1 MSARPPFLLPD
12 KPDKTAR
19 IIQRLYHGHPVLAW
33 EGSVKVSSVQGWIDN
48 PRIQLES
55 KKYRSKV
62 GNRPM
67 TQQEV
72 YDLMVTTPDFK
83 LKILRDDILQKGLR
97 VPITLNFEGKLLDG
111 NRRYFAIQYA
121 LAGLPAD
128 APERSRLEVIP
139 AFVLTTDADQEVERL
154 VIVEENFAP
163 SLKEQWPD
171 LVQARFVV
179 SDKIAGLS
187 EEAIAKRHGWTKK
200 KVQETIRIDEIIQEY
215 ISFLVTD
222 RDPEQE
228 DAGGL
233 GLTEEDAE
241 LSAGRNYQFFNEAQK
256 SFFNQLRTDV
266 DFKLTFFRWIYDG
279 KFTSFPEV
287 RIAYSIYKSAD
298 LRSIL
303 ESPSPSAAKEAK
315 ATHDYKNRAIRT
327 EEQIGGQVEYMAK
340 FLEELKIKDVANL
353 SPELVTR
360 LRKGL
365 EALVTMAEAVQSG
378 DTGA

>member
-1 MSARPPFLLPD
+1 MNKPSFLLPG
-12 KPDKTAR
+12 KPDRPSR

-33 EGSVKVSSVQGWIDN
+33 EGPVKVSDVQGWIDN
-48 PRIQLES
+48 PRIQLEG

-72 YDLMVTTPDFK
+72 YDLMVNTPEFK
-83 LKILRDDILQKGLR
+83 LKTLRDDILQKGLR
-97 VPITLNFEGKLLDG
+97 VPITLNYEGKLLDG
-111 NRRYFAIQYA
+111 NRRYFAIKYA
-121 LAGLPAD
+121 LANLPAD
-128 APERSRLEVIP
+128 APERARLEVIP
-139 AFVLTTDADQEVERL
+139 AYVLTSEADEEVERL

-179 SDKIAGLS
+179 SDKAAGLS
-187 EEAIAKRHGWTKK
+187 EEAIARRHGWNKK
-200 KVQETIRIDEIIQEY
+200 KVLDTLRIDEIIQEY
-215 ISFLVTD
+215 ISFLVSD
-222 RDPEQE
+222 RNPEQE

-233 GLTEEDAE
+233 GLTEEDAD
-241 LSAGRNYQFFNEAQK
+241 LSAGKNYQFFNEAQK
-256 SFFNQLRTDV
+256 SFFNQLRTDA

-287 RIAYSIYKSAD
+287 RIAYSIYKSAE

-303 ESPSPSAAKEAK
+303 ESPSESAAKEAK
-315 ATHDYKNRAIRT
+315 ATHDYKNRAIKT
-327 EEQIGGQVEYMAK
+327 EEQIAGQVEYMAK
-340 FLEELKIKDVANL
+340 FLEELKVKDVANL
-353 SPELVTR
+353 PRELVDR

-365 EALVTMAEAVQSG
+365 ETLVAAATAHP
-378 DTGA
+378 DKTGT